1 MKKKFAEIINEGK
14 ATGKTIEAINK
25 ELKAAGVTEF
35 HLEHMTE
42 EDLAAK
48 REREDEEGFIPDT
61 EEAEVLPKTPDMRR
75 RKELAGQV
83 VRQRT
88 KAGRYDVTYDEDG
101 YAVKAKRVQMA

>member
-1 MKKKFAEIINEGK
+1 MKNINETMSKYTAGEITLEQ
-14 ATGKTIEAINK
+14 ANE
-25 ELKAAGVTEF
+25 ELKAAGAGF
-35 HLEHMTE
+35 HLVHMTE
-42 EDLAAK
+42 EERTAQK
-48 REREDEEGFIPDT
+48 QREDEEGFIPAT

-101 YAVKAKRVQMA
+101 YAVKAKRVTV

>member
-1 MKKKFAEIINEGK
+1 MSIIAEIIGK
-14 ATGKTIEAINK
+14 YTAGEKTLEETNA

-35 HLEHMTE
+35 HLERLTE
-42 EDLAAK
+42 EELAAN
-48 REREDEEGFIPDT
+48 REREDEEGFIPAT

-75 RKELAGQV
+75 RKELSGQV

-101 YAVKAKRVQMA
+101 YAVKAKRVTV

>member
-1 MKKKFAEIINEGK
+1 MKNNINETMSKYNDGEITLEQ
-14 ATGKTIEAINK
+14 ANE
-25 ELKAAGVTEF
+25 ELKAAGAGF
-35 HLEHMTE
+35 HLVHMTE
-42 EDLAAK
+42 EERTAQK
-48 REREDEEGFIPDT
+48 QREDEEGFIPAT